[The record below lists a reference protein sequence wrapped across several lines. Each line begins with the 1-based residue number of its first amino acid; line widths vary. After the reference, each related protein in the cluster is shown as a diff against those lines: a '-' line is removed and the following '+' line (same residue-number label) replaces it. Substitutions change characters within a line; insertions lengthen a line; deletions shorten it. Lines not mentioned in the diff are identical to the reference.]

1 MKPPFLDIIPHRF
14 RRRSLGVTLSVFTR
28 ALLNFAG
35 LAVLI
40 PVLVIILDT
49 EGIRSNRWLAALYDF
64 GGFTSDRMFILT
76 VCACVVAVILFKS
89 LANLAL
95 YKIERNF
102 IYDLYRELSR
112 RLYVDYRN
120 RGLGFIKSSNSAVLA
135 RNVNVVCLTFVTGV
149 LMPVAAMTSEAVLF
163 ALLFGSLAIYNPLV
177 ALLTLAIFVPSVA
190 LYYCL
195 VRQRLN
201 RYGEEENR
209 AQRRKSRTVIETFRG
224 YADLEIAGAYPA
236 MLSDF
241 DRSMDEIIRVRQR
254 NATIAALPPMFTE
267 VGLTVGMAVL
277 VAFCA
282 GTDNTQM
289 KLLFGIF
296 AVAALRIMPSV
307 RSIMGAWTS
316 LRYNRYTIDV
326 LRDARLYDTPAGID
340 TTQERMPFER
350 EIRIEGLSFHFDD
363 APDRDILHDLS
374 LTIRKGERI
383 GIRGASGVGKTT
395 LFNILLGFYRPT
407 AGRITIDGRPLD
419 ETNLRKWQNTIGYVS
434 QSVFI
439 ADSSFMQNVALGCDP
454 DRIDRRRA
462 AQALE
467 TAKLKEFI
475 DTLPQ
480 GMETPIGECGCRLS
494 GGQRQRHRPRTLQAG
509 RYPLFRRSD
518 LGARQPHR
526 GADQPRYRG
535 VVEGQPRVDDHRR
548 RPPRKFVGLLRPH
561 HHPGRKNSIDMDYL
575 VAQDLIRSEHLDLVR
590 EGGLNGFKPFET
602 TCGAATEPLIRLSPA
617 EPLTLDD
624 FAGYRELDRFDFDEA
639 VADCHFGRYDGGRLF
654 YMTAPGQRPVLFAK
668 ADGDPLVRS
677 NVAADGRPDPSL
689 LRFGLWMSFGIAH
702 NPHSIAIH
710 SSVIVHS
717 GRAVL
722 FLGESGTGK
731 STHTRLWREH
741 IPGAQLLND
750 DSPIVRVVEGVPT
763 VFGSP
768 WSGKTPCYRNESY
781 PIAAFVRLAQ
791 APHNRIARL
800 PVVRAIGALLPSC
813 PPAFAYDAQL
823 QDNICDT
830 LSQLIAR
837 VPVYQLE
844 CLPDA
849 DAARLSFETTI
860 ADR

>member
-64 GGFTSDRMFILT
+64 GGFTSDRTFILT

-224 YADLEIAGAYPA
+224 CADLEIAGAYPA

-267 VGLTVGMAVL
+267 VGLAVGMAVL

-494 GGQRQRHRPRTLQAG
+494 GGQRQRLGIARALYKQADI
-509 RYPLFRRSD
+509 LF
-518 LGARQPHR
+518 
-526 GADQPRYRG
+526 
-535 VVEGQPRVDDHRR
+535 
-548 RPPRKFVGLLRPH
+548 
-561 HHPGRKNSIDMDYL
+561 
-575 VAQDLIRSEHLDLVR
+575 
-590 EGGLNGFKPFET
+590 
-602 TCGAATEPLIRLSPA
+602 
-617 EPLTLDD
+617 
-624 FAGYRELDRFDFDEA
+624 FDEA
-639 VADCHFGRYDGGRLF
+639 TSALDNRTEERINRAIKELSKANRELTIIVVAHRE
-654 YMTAPGQRPVLFAK
+654 
-668 ADGDPLVRS
+668 S
-677 NVAADGRPDPSL
+677 SL
-689 LRFGLWMSFGIAH
+689 DYCDRI
-702 NPHSIAIH
+702 IT
-710 SSVIVHS
+710 
-717 GRAVL
+717 
-722 FLGESGTGK
+722 LGE
-731 STHTRLWREH
+731 
-741 IPGAQLLND
+741 
-750 DSPIVRVVEGVPT
+750 
-763 VFGSP
+763 
-768 WSGKTPCYRNESY
+768 KT
-781 PIAAFVRLAQ
+781 A
-791 APHNRIARL
+791 
-800 PVVRAIGALLPSC
+800 
-813 PPAFAYDAQL
+813 
-823 QDNICDT
+823 
-830 LSQLIAR
+830 
-837 VPVYQLE
+837 
-844 CLPDA
+844 
-849 DAARLSFETTI
+849 
-860 ADR
+860 

>member
-467 TAKLKEFI
+467 TAKLK
-475 DTLPQ
+475 

-494 GGQRQRHRPRTLQAG
+494 GGQRQRLGIARALYKQADI
-509 RYPLFRRSD
+509 LF
-518 LGARQPHR
+518 
-526 GADQPRYRG
+526 
-535 VVEGQPRVDDHRR
+535 
-548 RPPRKFVGLLRPH
+548 
-561 HHPGRKNSIDMDYL
+561 
-575 VAQDLIRSEHLDLVR
+575 
-590 EGGLNGFKPFET
+590 
-602 TCGAATEPLIRLSPA
+602 
-617 EPLTLDD
+617 
-624 FAGYRELDRFDFDEA
+624 FDEA
-639 VADCHFGRYDGGRLF
+639 TSALDNRTEERINRAIEELSKANRELTIIVVAHRE
-654 YMTAPGQRPVLFAK
+654 
-668 ADGDPLVRS
+668 S
-677 NVAADGRPDPSL
+677 SL
-689 LRFGLWMSFGIAH
+689 DYCDRI
-702 NPHSIAIH
+702 IT
-710 SSVIVHS
+710 
-717 GRAVL
+717 
-722 FLGESGTGK
+722 LGE
-731 STHTRLWREH
+731 
-741 IPGAQLLND
+741 
-750 DSPIVRVVEGVPT
+750 
-763 VFGSP
+763 
-768 WSGKTPCYRNESY
+768 KT
-781 PIAAFVRLAQ
+781 A
-791 APHNRIARL
+791 
-800 PVVRAIGALLPSC
+800 
-813 PPAFAYDAQL
+813 
-823 QDNICDT
+823 
-830 LSQLIAR
+830 
-837 VPVYQLE
+837 
-844 CLPDA
+844 
-849 DAARLSFETTI
+849 
-860 ADR
+860 

>member
-64 GGFTSDRMFILT
+64 GGFTSDRTFILT

-149 LMPVAAMTSEAVLF
+149 LMPVAAMASEAVLF

-190 LYYCL
+190 LYYYL

-296 AVAALRIMPSV
+296 AVGALRIMPSV

-407 AGRITIDGRPLD
+407 QGEVLLDGRPKRISASGRTRSD
-419 ETNLRKWQNTIGYVS
+419 TFRRVS
-434 QSVFI
+434 SLPTAPSCRTWRWAAPPTGSTAGVRRRHWKRPNSKSSSTRCRREWRPRSANAAAGSRAGNASGSASPAHSTSRPI
-439 ADSSFMQNVALGCDP
+439 SSFS
-454 DRIDRRRA
+454 
-462 AQALE
+462 
-467 TAKLKEFI
+467 TK
-475 DTLPQ
+475 
-480 GMETPIGECGCRLS
+480 
-494 GGQRQRHRPRTLQAG
+494 RPR
-509 RYPLFRRSD
+509 RSTT
-518 LGARQPHR
+518 A
-526 GADQPRYRG
+526 PRSGSTALSRSC
-535 VVEGQPRVDDHRR
+535 R
-548 RPPRKFVGLLRPH
+548 RP
-561 HHPGRKNSIDMDYL
+561 
-575 VAQDLIRSEHLDLVR
+575 
-590 EGGLNGFKPFET
+590 
-602 TCGAATEPLIRLSPA
+602 
-617 EPLTLDD
+617 
-624 FAGYRELDRFDFDEA
+624 
-639 VADCHFGRYDGGRLF
+639 
-654 YMTAPGQRPVLFAK
+654 TA
-668 ADGDPLVRS
+668 S
-677 NVAADGRPDPSL
+677 
-689 LRFGLWMSFGIAH
+689 
-702 NPHSIAIH
+702 
-710 SSVIVHS
+710 
-717 GRAVL
+717 
-722 FLGESGTGK
+722 
-731 STHTRLWREH
+731 
-741 IPGAQLLND
+741 
-750 DSPIVRVVEGVPT
+750 
-763 VFGSP
+763 
-768 WSGKTPCYRNESY
+768 
-781 PIAAFVRLAQ
+781 
-791 APHNRIARL
+791 
-800 PVVRAIGALLPSC
+800 
-813 PPAFAYDAQL
+813 
-823 QDNICDT
+823 
-830 LSQLIAR
+830 
-837 VPVYQLE
+837 
-844 CLPDA
+844 
-849 DAARLSFETTI
+849 
-860 ADR
+860 

>member
-64 GGFTSDRMFILT
+64 GGFTSDRTFILT

-149 LMPVAAMTSEAVLF
+149 LMPVAAMASEAVLF

-190 LYYCL
+190 LYYYL

-267 VGLTVGMAVL
+267 VGLAVGMAVL

-326 LRDARLYDTPAGID
+326 LRDARLYDTPDTGTDAIRAGNPNRRAFVPLRRRTRPRHTARSVAHD
-340 TTQERMPFER
+340 PQGRAHRHTGCVGR
-350 EIRIEGLSFHFDD
+350 GKDD
-363 APDRDILHDLS
+363 AVQHPA
-374 LTIRKGERI
+374 G
-383 GIRGASGVGKTT
+383 
-395 LFNILLGFYRPT
+395 LLPPHG
-407 AGRITIDGRPLD
+407 GPLD

-494 GGQRQRHRPRTLQAG
+494 GGQRQRLGIARALYKQADI
-509 RYPLFRRSD
+509 LF
-518 LGARQPHR
+518 
-526 GADQPRYRG
+526 
-535 VVEGQPRVDDHRR
+535 
-548 RPPRKFVGLLRPH
+548 
-561 HHPGRKNSIDMDYL
+561 
-575 VAQDLIRSEHLDLVR
+575 
-590 EGGLNGFKPFET
+590 
-602 TCGAATEPLIRLSPA
+602 
-617 EPLTLDD
+617 
-624 FAGYRELDRFDFDEA
+624 FDEA
-639 VADCHFGRYDGGRLF
+639 TSALDNRTEERINRAIKELSKANRELTIIVVAHRE
-654 YMTAPGQRPVLFAK
+654 
-668 ADGDPLVRS
+668 S
-677 NVAADGRPDPSL
+677 SL
-689 LRFGLWMSFGIAH
+689 DYCDRI
-702 NPHSIAIH
+702 IT
-710 SSVIVHS
+710 
-717 GRAVL
+717 
-722 FLGESGTGK
+722 LGE
-731 STHTRLWREH
+731 
-741 IPGAQLLND
+741 
-750 DSPIVRVVEGVPT
+750 
-763 VFGSP
+763 
-768 WSGKTPCYRNESY
+768 KT
-781 PIAAFVRLAQ
+781 A
-791 APHNRIARL
+791 
-800 PVVRAIGALLPSC
+800 
-813 PPAFAYDAQL
+813 
-823 QDNICDT
+823 
-830 LSQLIAR
+830 
-837 VPVYQLE
+837 
-844 CLPDA
+844 
-849 DAARLSFETTI
+849 
-860 ADR
+860 

>member
-64 GGFTSDRMFILT
+64 GGFTSDRTFILT

-149 LMPVAAMTSEAVLF
+149 LMPVAAMASEAVLF

-190 LYYCL
+190 LYYYL

-267 VGLTVGMAVL
+267 VGLAVGMAVL

-383 GIRGASGVGKTT
+383 GIRGASGAGKTT
-395 LFNILLGFYRPT
+395 LFNLLLGLYEPSGGEI
-407 AGRITIDGRPLD
+407 AIDGTPL
-419 ETNLRKWQNTIGYVS
+419 TAANRRAWQNRIGYVS
-434 QSVFI
+434 QNLFI
-439 ADSSFMQNVALGCDP
+439 ADGSFAANVALGIP
-454 DRIDRRRA
+454 AGEVDRERVMQALRA
-462 AQALE
+462 AQLGE
-467 TAKLKEFI
+467 LVTGLAKGI
-475 DTLPQ
+475 DTHV
-480 GMETPIGECGCRLS
+480 GECGCRLS
-494 GGQRQRHRPRTLQAG
+494 GGQRQRIGIARALYRQADV
-509 RYPLFRRSD
+509 LF
-518 LGARQPHR
+518 
-526 GADQPRYRG
+526 
-535 VVEGQPRVDDHRR
+535 
-548 RPPRKFVGLLRPH
+548 
-561 HHPGRKNSIDMDYL
+561 
-575 VAQDLIRSEHLDLVR
+575 
-590 EGGLNGFKPFET
+590 
-602 TCGAATEPLIRLSPA
+602 
-617 EPLTLDD
+617 
-624 FAGYRELDRFDFDEA
+624 FDEA
-639 VADCHFGRYDGGRLF
+639 TSALDSRTEEEINRSIAGLAARDAGL
-654 YMTAPGQRPVLFAK
+654 T
-668 ADGDPLVRS
+668 LV
-677 NVAADGRPDPSL
+677 V
-689 LRFGLWMSFGIAH
+689 IAH
-702 NPHSIAIH
+702 RE
-710 SSVIVHS
+710 SS
-717 GRAVL
+717 L
-722 FLGESGTGK
+722 EY
-731 STHTRLWREH
+731 
-741 IPGAQLLND
+741 
-750 DSPIVRVVEGVPT
+750 
-763 VFGSP
+763 
-768 WSGKTPCYRNESY
+768 C
-781 PIAAFVRLAQ
+781 
-791 APHNRIARL
+791 NRIIT
-800 PVVRAIGALLPSC
+800 IG
-813 PPAFAYDAQL
+813 
-823 QDNICDT
+823 
-830 LSQLIAR
+830 
-837 VPVYQLE
+837 E
-844 CLPDA
+844 
-849 DAARLSFETTI
+849 
-860 ADR
+860 

>member
-1 MKPPFLDIIPHRF
+1 MKPLFLDIIPHRF

-64 GGFTSDRMFILT
+64 GGFTSDRTFILT

-149 LMPVAAMTSEAVLF
+149 LMPVAAMASEAVLF

-190 LYYCL
+190 LYYYL

-267 VGLTVGMAVL
+267 VGLAVGMAVL

-350 EIRIEGLSFHFDD
+350 EIRIEGLSFYFDD

-494 GGQRQRHRPRTLQAG
+494 GGQRQRLGIARALYKQADI
-509 RYPLFRRSD
+509 LF
-518 LGARQPHR
+518 
-526 GADQPRYRG
+526 
-535 VVEGQPRVDDHRR
+535 
-548 RPPRKFVGLLRPH
+548 
-561 HHPGRKNSIDMDYL
+561 
-575 VAQDLIRSEHLDLVR
+575 
-590 EGGLNGFKPFET
+590 
-602 TCGAATEPLIRLSPA
+602 
-617 EPLTLDD
+617 
-624 FAGYRELDRFDFDEA
+624 FDEA
-639 VADCHFGRYDGGRLF
+639 TSALDNRTEERINRAIEELSKANRELTIIVVAHRE
-654 YMTAPGQRPVLFAK
+654 
-668 ADGDPLVRS
+668 S
-677 NVAADGRPDPSL
+677 SL
-689 LRFGLWMSFGIAH
+689 DYCDRI
-702 NPHSIAIH
+702 IT
-710 SSVIVHS
+710 
-717 GRAVL
+717 
-722 FLGESGTGK
+722 LGE
-731 STHTRLWREH
+731 
-741 IPGAQLLND
+741 
-750 DSPIVRVVEGVPT
+750 
-763 VFGSP
+763 
-768 WSGKTPCYRNESY
+768 KT
-781 PIAAFVRLAQ
+781 A
-791 APHNRIARL
+791 
-800 PVVRAIGALLPSC
+800 
-813 PPAFAYDAQL
+813 
-823 QDNICDT
+823 
-830 LSQLIAR
+830 
-837 VPVYQLE
+837 
-844 CLPDA
+844 
-849 DAARLSFETTI
+849 
-860 ADR
+860 

>member
-1 MKPPFLDIIPHRF
+1 MKPPFLDIIPHQF

-64 GGFTSDRMFILT
+64 GGFTSDRTFILT

-149 LMPVAAMTSEAVLF
+149 LMPVAAMASEAVLF

-190 LYYCL
+190 LYYYL

-267 VGLTVGMAVL
+267 VGLAVGMAVL

-439 ADSSFMQNVALGCDP
+439 ADNSFMQNVALGCAP

-462 AQALE
+462 VQALE

-494 GGQRQRHRPRTLQAG
+494 GGQRQRLGIARALYKQADI
-509 RYPLFRRSD
+509 LF
-518 LGARQPHR
+518 
-526 GADQPRYRG
+526 
-535 VVEGQPRVDDHRR
+535 
-548 RPPRKFVGLLRPH
+548 
-561 HHPGRKNSIDMDYL
+561 
-575 VAQDLIRSEHLDLVR
+575 
-590 EGGLNGFKPFET
+590 
-602 TCGAATEPLIRLSPA
+602 
-617 EPLTLDD
+617 
-624 FAGYRELDRFDFDEA
+624 FDEA
-639 VADCHFGRYDGGRLF
+639 TSALDNRTEERINRAIKELSKANRELTIIVVAHRE
-654 YMTAPGQRPVLFAK
+654 
-668 ADGDPLVRS
+668 S
-677 NVAADGRPDPSL
+677 SL
-689 LRFGLWMSFGIAH
+689 DYCDRI
-702 NPHSIAIH
+702 IT
-710 SSVIVHS
+710 
-717 GRAVL
+717 
-722 FLGESGTGK
+722 LGE
-731 STHTRLWREH
+731 
-741 IPGAQLLND
+741 
-750 DSPIVRVVEGVPT
+750 
-763 VFGSP
+763 
-768 WSGKTPCYRNESY
+768 KT
-781 PIAAFVRLAQ
+781 A
-791 APHNRIARL
+791 
-800 PVVRAIGALLPSC
+800 
-813 PPAFAYDAQL
+813 
-823 QDNICDT
+823 
-830 LSQLIAR
+830 
-837 VPVYQLE
+837 
-844 CLPDA
+844 
-849 DAARLSFETTI
+849 
-860 ADR
+860 

>member
-64 GGFTSDRMFILT
+64 GGFTSDRTFILT

-149 LMPVAAMTSEAVLF
+149 LMPVAAMASEAVLF

-190 LYYCL
+190 LYYYL

-267 VGLTVGMAVL
+267 VGLAVGMAVLVALYYYLVRQRLNRYGEEENRAQRRKSRTVIETFRGYADLEIAGAYPAMLSDFDRSMDEIIRVRQRNATIAALPPMFTEVGLAVGMAVL

-296 AVAALRIMPSV
+296 AVASLRIMPSV

-494 GGQRQRHRPRTLQAG
+494 GGQRQRLGIARALYKQADI
-509 RYPLFRRSD
+509 LF
-518 LGARQPHR
+518 
-526 GADQPRYRG
+526 
-535 VVEGQPRVDDHRR
+535 
-548 RPPRKFVGLLRPH
+548 
-561 HHPGRKNSIDMDYL
+561 
-575 VAQDLIRSEHLDLVR
+575 
-590 EGGLNGFKPFET
+590 
-602 TCGAATEPLIRLSPA
+602 
-617 EPLTLDD
+617 
-624 FAGYRELDRFDFDEA
+624 FDEA
-639 VADCHFGRYDGGRLF
+639 TSALDNRTEERINRAIEELSKANRELTIIVVAHRE
-654 YMTAPGQRPVLFAK
+654 
-668 ADGDPLVRS
+668 S
-677 NVAADGRPDPSL
+677 SL
-689 LRFGLWMSFGIAH
+689 DYCDRI
-702 NPHSIAIH
+702 IT
-710 SSVIVHS
+710 
-717 GRAVL
+717 
-722 FLGESGTGK
+722 LGE
-731 STHTRLWREH
+731 
-741 IPGAQLLND
+741 
-750 DSPIVRVVEGVPT
+750 
-763 VFGSP
+763 
-768 WSGKTPCYRNESY
+768 KT
-781 PIAAFVRLAQ
+781 A
-791 APHNRIARL
+791 
-800 PVVRAIGALLPSC
+800 
-813 PPAFAYDAQL
+813 
-823 QDNICDT
+823 
-830 LSQLIAR
+830 
-837 VPVYQLE
+837 
-844 CLPDA
+844 
-849 DAARLSFETTI
+849 
-860 ADR
+860 

>member
-1 MKPPFLDIIPHRF
+1 MVFGPPDRHDRPQDDKPEPSAKCTLFAFALGSHTLRRASLRLDRRRLGKIASFACFCVRLALSLYPMKPPFLDIIPHRF

-64 GGFTSDRMFILT
+64 GGFTSDRTFILT

-267 VGLTVGMAVL
+267 VGLAVGMAVL

-296 AVAALRIMPSV
+296 AVASLRIMPSV

-494 GGQRQRHRPRTLQAG
+494 GGQRQRLGIARALYKQADI
-509 RYPLFRRSD
+509 LF
-518 LGARQPHR
+518 
-526 GADQPRYRG
+526 
-535 VVEGQPRVDDHRR
+535 
-548 RPPRKFVGLLRPH
+548 
-561 HHPGRKNSIDMDYL
+561 
-575 VAQDLIRSEHLDLVR
+575 
-590 EGGLNGFKPFET
+590 
-602 TCGAATEPLIRLSPA
+602 
-617 EPLTLDD
+617 
-624 FAGYRELDRFDFDEA
+624 FDEA
-639 VADCHFGRYDGGRLF
+639 TSALDNRTEERINRAIEELSKANRELTIIVVAHRE
-654 YMTAPGQRPVLFAK
+654 
-668 ADGDPLVRS
+668 S
-677 NVAADGRPDPSL
+677 SL
-689 LRFGLWMSFGIAH
+689 DYCDRI
-702 NPHSIAIH
+702 IT
-710 SSVIVHS
+710 
-717 GRAVL
+717 
-722 FLGESGTGK
+722 LGE
-731 STHTRLWREH
+731 
-741 IPGAQLLND
+741 
-750 DSPIVRVVEGVPT
+750 
-763 VFGSP
+763 
-768 WSGKTPCYRNESY
+768 KT
-781 PIAAFVRLAQ
+781 A
-791 APHNRIARL
+791 
-800 PVVRAIGALLPSC
+800 
-813 PPAFAYDAQL
+813 
-823 QDNICDT
+823 
-830 LSQLIAR
+830 
-837 VPVYQLE
+837 
-844 CLPDA
+844 
-849 DAARLSFETTI
+849 
-860 ADR
+860 

>member
-1 MKPPFLDIIPHRF
+1 M
-14 RRRSLGVTLSVFTR
+14 TLSVFTR

-35 LAVLI
+35 LAALI

-64 GGFTSDRMFILT
+64 GGFTSDRTFILT

-112 RLYVDYRN
+112 RLYIDYHN
-120 RGLGFIKSSNSAVLA
+120 RGLGFIKSSNSAILA

-190 LYYCL
+190 LYYYL

-236 MLSDF
+236 MLADF
-241 DRSMDEIIRVRQR
+241 DRTMNEIVGMRQR
-254 NATIAALPPMFTE
+254 NATIAALPSMFTE
-267 VGLTVGMAVL
+267 VGLAVGMAVL

-363 APDRDILHDLS
+363 APDRDILHDLL

-383 GIRGASGVGKTT
+383 GIRGASGIGKTT

-494 GGQRQRHRPRTLQAG
+494 GGQRQRLGIARALYKQADI
-509 RYPLFRRSD
+509 LF
-518 LGARQPHR
+518 
-526 GADQPRYRG
+526 
-535 VVEGQPRVDDHRR
+535 
-548 RPPRKFVGLLRPH
+548 
-561 HHPGRKNSIDMDYL
+561 
-575 VAQDLIRSEHLDLVR
+575 
-590 EGGLNGFKPFET
+590 
-602 TCGAATEPLIRLSPA
+602 
-617 EPLTLDD
+617 
-624 FAGYRELDRFDFDEA
+624 FDEA
-639 VADCHFGRYDGGRLF
+639 TSALDNRTEERINRSIEELSKANRELTIVVVAHRE
-654 YMTAPGQRPVLFAK
+654 
-668 ADGDPLVRS
+668 S
-677 NVAADGRPDPSL
+677 SL
-689 LRFGLWMSFGIAH
+689 DYCDRI
-702 NPHSIAIH
+702 IT
-710 SSVIVHS
+710 
-717 GRAVL
+717 
-722 FLGESGTGK
+722 LGE
-731 STHTRLWREH
+731 
-741 IPGAQLLND
+741 
-750 DSPIVRVVEGVPT
+750 
-763 VFGSP
+763 
-768 WSGKTPCYRNESY
+768 KTE
-781 PIAAFVRLAQ
+781 
-791 APHNRIARL
+791 
-800 PVVRAIGALLPSC
+800 
-813 PPAFAYDAQL
+813 
-823 QDNICDT
+823 
-830 LSQLIAR
+830 
-837 VPVYQLE
+837 
-844 CLPDA
+844 
-849 DAARLSFETTI
+849 
-860 ADR
+860 